1 MAATPPR
8 TCRRGRAW
16 RARESGRRRRPRSR
30 SNLRVDRARAL
41 LGLAL
46 ALLACADEDRDLAEV
61 LVLAHEL
68 VRLTDA
74 VEAHRAPQHRADL
87 TTLDQLVGLV
97 ALVRVGEMR
106 PDDLLLAH
114 PEVADVE
121 VEVVARGAGA
131 DHDLAERLDGEDR
144 RRERGLADVLEHDVG
159 RPAEDLLD
167 GLAEAARLLEARLL
181 LVGRLAALAH
191 HALVLVAVDP
201 AGPAEPLDELALLRR
216 GDDADRLRARD

>member
-114 PEVADVE
+114 PQIADVE

-131 DHDLAERLDGEDR
+131 DHDLAERLDHEHR
-144 RRERGLADVLEHDVG
+144 CREGGLADGLEHDVG
-159 RPAEDLLD
+159 LVAQDLLD
-167 GLAEAARLLEARLL
+167 PLLEGARDLEALLL
-181 LVGRLAALAH
+181 LVGSLLAGAH
-191 HALVLVAVDP
+191 HALELAAVDVV
-201 AGPAEPLDELALLRR
+201 
-216 GDDADRLRARD
+216 